1 MEMMFILII
10 RLYQRPNDKFNECTK
25 KKKKKSKNKHKG
37 SPNVEATLNDPDVEY
52 PTSRVIKQTP
62 NGDVIIESLD
72 EPSDAHT
79 KSVTANIW
87 DNATLEEQENLKAF
101 WESLD
106 EAQKI
111 ELVKIDKKSIMDIF
125 KNESKTVNT
134 LNNHQNNSNTQGGL
148 TSTSGGALN
157 GSSTNVNI
165 PGARLRIHQMAHVL
179 VLYCGRKN
187 NFIEDRIGEYIR

>member
-1 MEMMFILII
+1 MSETQSDPIDVSKFKNGDDVHFD
-10 RLYQRPNDKFNECTK
+10 YNSTTNDQTINSTNVQKK

-52 PTSRVIKQTP
+52 PTSRVIKQAP

-106 EAQKI
+106 EAQK
-111 ELVKIDKKSIMDIF
+111 LSW
-125 KNESKTVNT
+125 
-134 LNNHQNNSNTQGGL
+134 
-148 TSTSGGALN
+148 
-157 GSSTNVNI
+157 
-165 PGARLRIHQMAHVL
+165 
-179 VLYCGRKN
+179 
-187 NFIEDRIGEYIR
+187 